1 MNSESEE
8 EFKTLDLHT
17 NEALNDKH
25 THTFFYRHLK

>member
-17 NEALNDKH
+17 NEALNDTH
-25 THTFFYRHLK
+25 THIFL